1 VDANGNRT
9 SWDRD
14 VQGRVTREIRANGS
28 DTDYVYEAK
37 TSRVASVTDAKN
49 QTTSYSYA
57 ADGQLLGIAF
67 TNAAIATAPVSFTYD
82 AVYGR
87 VATMVDGIGTTTY
100 GYHAVTTPPAL
111 GAGQL
116 ASVDGPLTDDTI
128 TYTYDELG
136 RVTTR
141 AINGSANTVTW
152 GFDALAASPQ
162 KRTCWGRSATRM
174 TERRRAWRP

>member
-1 VDANGNRT
+1 VKHPLENRVWYTYHGGGGANEGTIRKP
-9 SWDRD
+9 
-14 VQGRVTREIRANGS
+14 VAIGRGLDDGTTQLTRQIP
-28 DTDYVYEAK
+28 Y
-37 TSRVASVTDAKN
+37 
-49 QTTSYSYA
+49 
-57 ADGQLLGIAF
+57 
-67 TNAAIATAPVSFTYD
+67 TNAVIATPSVSFTYD
-82 AVYGR
+82 SVYGR
-87 VATMVDGIGTTTY
+87 VVTMGDGIGTTTY

>member
-37 TSRVASVTDAKN
+37 TSRLQSTTDAKN
-49 QTTSYSYA
+49 QTTNYMYFKDDQLQQLSYA
-57 ADGQLLGIAF
+57 
-67 TNAAIATAPVSFTYD
+67 NAVIATPSLSFTYD

-100 GYHAVTTPPAL
+100 GYHAVTTPPAP
-111 GAGQL
+111 GATQL
-116 ASVDGPLTDDTI
+116 ASVDGPLGNDTI
-128 TYTYDELG
+128 TYAYDELG

-141 AINGSANTVTW
+141 AINGAANTVTW
-152 GFDALAASPQ
+152 GFDAL
-162 KRTCWGRSATRM
+162 GRVTSEANVLGDVQLHV
-174 TERRRAWRP
+174 